1 MLTWIFWLAIAWLVY
16 AYVGF
21 PVLVVAVG
29 ALRRRR
35 VRARAITPPVSMLIP
50 AYNEA
55 DVIAEKLANT
65 LALDYPAERLQ
76 VIVASDGSSDETAAI
91 AANHRGVDV
100 LALPRQ
106 GKVRTLNRAVEHARG
121 DILVFTDANT
131 LCEPGALRAL
141 AANFADPDVGGVAGH
156 TSYRVERG
164 AESSGE
170 GERLYWSYDTL
181 LKQLESQTGSIVSAH
196 GGLYAIRR
204 ALWTPIADAGVTD
217 DFAIS
222 TEVVARGYRLVFEP
236 AARAI
241 ECTVKQARH
250 EFGRRV
256 RLMTRGLRGVL
267 LRRDLLNPFRFGF
280 YAVTLF
286 SHKVARRLVPVA
298 LAALLLTSLALSATG
313 PFYRSAAVVQ
323 LAFYTLAAAG
333 YALRRRPLGRWALLY
348 IPFYYVMANLACGI
362 ACLRLLRGHRIEV
375 WQPQRHTP

>member
-21 PVLVVAVG
+21 PALVVAVG

-35 VRARAITPPVSMLIP
+35 VRARAITPPVSMLIA

-65 LALDYPAERLQ
+65 LALDYPAECLQ
-76 VIVASDGSSDETAAI
+76 VIVGSDGSSDETAAI
-91 AANHRGVDV
+91 AANHRGVNV

-164 AESSGE
+164 GESSGE

-204 ALWTPIADAGVTD
+204 TLWKPIADAGVTD

-241 ECTVKQARH
+241 ERTVTQARH

-267 LRRDLLNPFRFGF
+267 LRRNLLNPFRFGF

-298 LAALLLTSLALSATG
+298 LAALFLTSLALSATG

-362 ACLRLLRGHRIEV
+362 AFLRLLRGHRIEV